1 MSNARNLANLLGTG
15 TTVPKSK
22 LGALDIVN
30 ADVNASASI
39 AQSKME
45 ALTTANLPSGTPK
58 YMVMAELGA
67 NTSVTTTSTS
77 YVDVGISI
85 TMPSAVI
92 SSLSKIWIRFD
103 GTTSVWKD
111 THAFADFLVTRTLPS
126 SQTWDPFTVGV
137 VAGGTEIYD
146 NSGGEVLDDSLGS
159 GDHTYKLQVRDA
171 HGTSIYAGNIYYRY
185 RGWRATLIGF

>member
-1 MSNARNLANLLGTG
+1 MPLSKIIANSITD
-15 TTVPKSK
+15 
-22 LGALDIVN
+22 GAITN
-30 ADVNASASI
+30 TQINASASI

-58 YMVMAELGA
+58 YMVMAEVGT
-67 NTSVTTTSTS
+67 NTNAVTSSTS

-103 GTTSVWKD
+103 GTMRVDKQS
-111 THAFADFLVTRTLPS
+111 HAFADILVTRTAPS
-126 SQTWDPFTVGV
+126 TLTYDPFTTGV
-137 VAGGTEIYD
+137 VNGGTEVYD
-146 NSGGEVLDDSLGS
+146 NAGGEVLDDSLGS
-159 GDHTYKLQVRDA
+159 GDHTYKIQVRKSN
-171 HGTSIYAGNIYYRY
+171 GNSTYASNIYYRY